1 MEGTYFHLYDIN
13 DQNDKSGP
21 VRRAAGPGREFQFR
35 GSDLKVFRV
44 SYVLIGFY
52 SLLNFDMSATKISEG
67 YKKHGILGH
76 RDMR

>member
-21 VRRAAGPGREFQFR
+21 VRRPGLGREFQFR

-44 SYVLIGFY
+44 SYVLRGFY
-52 SLLNFDMSATKISEG
+52 SLLNFDITKISEG
-67 YKKHGILGH
+67 YKKHGLLGH
-76 RDMR
+76 RDTR